1 MSITEASEIQPAE
14 QRRSER
20 RSVRSPVMLFCE
32 CAFGWQVV
40 RGWTDDIS
48 DVGLYVRTERE
59 LREDDVYVRMSIAGL
74 TDKVFTARV
83 VRHDYGAD
91 IRAIYSY
98 GLAITGICSEEKA
111 AQVISHQPPA

>member
-1 MSITEASEIQPAE
+1 
-14 QRRSER
+14 
-20 RSVRSPVMLFCE
+20 MLFCE

-48 DVGLYVRTERE
+48 DTGMYVCTERE
-59 LREDDVYVRMSIAGL
+59 LREDDVYVRMTIRGL
-74 TDKVFTARV
+74 TEKIFTARV

-98 GLAITGICSEEKA
+98 GLAFTGICDEEKA